1 VLLVAVALA
10 IVGIPRWAA
19 GHLHSESAAYLL
31 IALRLN
37 PMLFFRMDIE
47 KVYYNGGNS
56 RLEAGDKDGAIADY
70 WQAAKLNPCLKQA
83 TEGVAIL
90 RIEIRRTKR

>member
-1 VLLVAVALA
+1 
-10 IVGIPRWAA
+10 
-19 GHLHSESAAYLL
+19 
-31 IALRLN
+31 
-37 PMLFFRMDIE
+37 MDIE

-83 TEGVAIL
+83 TEGVAIFAD
-90 RIEIRRTKR
+90 